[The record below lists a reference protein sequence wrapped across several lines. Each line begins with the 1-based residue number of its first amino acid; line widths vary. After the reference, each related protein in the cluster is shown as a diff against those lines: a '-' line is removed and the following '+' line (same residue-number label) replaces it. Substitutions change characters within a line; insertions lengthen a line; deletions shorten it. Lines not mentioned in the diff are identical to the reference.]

1 MKKLIAAAVASS
13 MTAFA
18 MADISITGDA
28 KYEYDLND
36 NNGAKTAT
44 ANTEAHI
51 NFTGKSGDTTFVA
64 KFQLVERGT
73 DGEVAAQAAGAA
85 GAKVDATS
93 VDGDFDMEDTYITT
107 TIAGVGVKAGNYAS
121 SNAAL
126 AGEIED
132 GGRSHGKVTMSYKL
146 GDVSLYAGNGG
157 SASTNTGADQGINN
171 NMFAGASTTVNG
183 QTIHVKKN
191 SDERDSF
198 GIKGSVGG
206 VNYRY
211 EAIDDNG
218 AASTIT
224 AGEADYVELST
235 TVSGLT
241 VQYARLDADNATLLT
256 ENDSAVFAIEAG
268 GISGSTG
275 QDQIA
280 VSTTVDGNKVTLK
293 NGSVEKALSSNT
305 KDQDYTQLSVSRA
318 LSSGATAVV
327 TYTDKD
333 LATGDHQNL
342 EIELNVKF

>member
-28 KYEYDLND
+28 KYEYDLTD
-36 NNGAKTAT
+36 SNGTKTTT

-51 NFTGKSGDTTFVA
+51 NFTGKSGDTTYVA
-64 KFQLVERGT
+64 KFQLVENGT
-73 DGEVAAQAAGAA
+73 GTNDNH
-85 GAKVDATS
+85 
-93 VDGDFDMEDTYITT
+93 DFDLEDNYITT
-107 TIAGVGVKAGNYAS
+107 TVAGIGIKAGDYAS
-121 SNAAL
+121 STSAL
-126 AGEIED
+126 AGEIEQ

-146 GDVSLYAGNGG
+146 GDVNLYAGNGG
-157 SASTNTGADQGINN
+157 SSSSNKGADQGINN

-191 SDERDSF
+191 SDQRDSF

>member
-28 KYEYDLND
+28 KYEYDLTD
-36 NNGAKTAT
+36 SNGTKTTT

-51 NFTGKSGDTTFVA
+51 NFTGKSGDTTYVA
-64 KFQLVERGT
+64 KFQLVDNLT
-73 DGEVAAQAAGAA
+73 AGN
-85 GAKVDATS
+85 
-93 VDGDFDMEDTYITT
+93 DFDLEDNYITT
-107 TIAGVGVKAGNYAS
+107 TVAGIGIKAGDYAS
-121 SNAAL
+121 GNDAL
-126 AGEIED
+126 AGEIEN
-132 GGRSHGKVTMSYKL
+132 GGRSHGKVTLSYKL
-146 GDVSLYAGNGG
+146 GDVNVYGGNGG
-157 SASTNTGADQGINN
+157 SSSTNTGADQGIDN
-171 NMFAGASTTVNG
+171 NMFVGASTTVNG

-191 SDERDSF
+191 SEKRDSF

-256 ENDSAVFAIEAG
+256 EGDSAVFAIEAG
-268 GISGSTG
+268 GITGSTG